1 MLRIATEVFEV
12 VGTDRSVTAYPD
24 LEAARAAR
32 GTGQVRRRTVHS
44 DVPAEYAVRS
54 GDVEHGRSAVPAEA
68 ATLSRAH
75 PGSKVV
81 MVPAATAEVSPP
93 V

>member
-1 MLRIATEVFEV
+1 MRVATDVFEV
-12 VGTDRSVTAYPD
+12 VWADRSVTQFD
-24 LEAARAAR
+24 TLEDARAAR
-32 GTGQVRRRTVHS
+32 GTGQVRKRTVHT
-44 DVPAEYAVRS
+44 DVAAEYAVRT

-68 ATLSRAH
+68 AAVSRAH

-81 MVPAATAEVSPP
+81 MVPAATPDVSPS